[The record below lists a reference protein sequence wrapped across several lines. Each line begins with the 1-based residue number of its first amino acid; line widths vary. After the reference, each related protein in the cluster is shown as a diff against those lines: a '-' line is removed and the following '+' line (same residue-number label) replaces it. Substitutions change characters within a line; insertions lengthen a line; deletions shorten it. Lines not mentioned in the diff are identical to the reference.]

1 MSPVA
6 VERTDCLPVYA
17 LLLLPKL
24 DLLEAMGDFSSCL
37 GTVDG
42 GSRTLTGPYPFLP
55 DMFAPLWD
63 FASSL
68 VY

>member
-1 MSPVA
+1 MD
-6 VERTDCLPVYA
+6 RTECLPVYA

-24 DLLEAMGDFSSCL
+24 DLLEAMGDFSSSL

-42 GSRTLTGPYPFLP
+42 GTTILTGACPFLP